1 MTKIY
6 PNPEKVKAAETLP
19 MPLRAS
25 LSAPSLEVMNFLN
38 EVVMR
43 FPQAISFAPGRPAES
58 LFDVEASLRCI
69 GTFADHQA
77 ATQNLSRQRVFE
89 TMGQYGTTNGLIQDL
104 IVRHLEVDEGIHVAA
119 DSIIVTVGC
128 QEGMLI
134 LMMGLFDPALDVLL
148 VSDPTYIGITGLA
161 QILGVEVRPI
171 ATGAT
176 GLDPEA
182 VAAAIIEVEKSGKRA
197 KAVYDVPD
205 FNNPLGTSM
214 PLAAR
219 HRLLEVAR
227 QHGVL
232 IFEDNPYGMFSY
244 DGDPPP
250 TLKSLDRQDNPM
262 VVYLGSFSKTLFP
275 GLRLGY
281 LVADQ
286 SLPGADGED
295 RPMAT
300 DLSKVKSLTTVN
312 SSPLTQALAG
322 GILVENGGSLRRV
335 VAKKLPFYKRNH
347 DTMLAA
353 LERSFR
359 ALGLADQVQWNRPG
373 GGFFLTVDLPF
384 EFDETCLE
392 ECASEYRVIV
402 CPLPF
407 FALAPGYER
416 RIRLSFS
423 YVEPEQIEQGVERLA
438 RFVADRIQR

>member
-1 MTKIY
+1 MTVDVTG
-6 PNPEKVKAAETLP
+6 NL
-19 MPLRAS
+19 LRAS

-58 LFDVEASLRCI
+58 LFDVESSLHHI
-69 GTFADHQA
+69 AGFADHQA
-77 ATQNLSRQRVFE
+77 SASETSRQRVFE
-89 TMGQYGTTNGLIQDL
+89 VMGQYGFTNGMIQQLIA
-104 IVRHLEVDEGIHVAA
+104 RHLEVDEGIVVPPEA
-119 DSIIVTVGC
+119 IMVTVGC

-134 LMMGLFDPALDVLL
+134 LTMGLFDPAQDVLL

-171 ATGAT
+171 ATGAE

-182 VAAAIIEVEKSGKRA
+182 VEAAIQEVERSGRRV

-214 PLAAR
+214 PEAAR
-219 HRLLEVAR
+219 RRLLEVAR

-244 DGDPPP
+244 DGDPSP
-250 TLKSLDRQDNPM
+250 TIKSLDDVGDPQ
-262 VVYLGSFSKTLFP
+262 VIYLGSFSKTLFP

-286 SLPGADGED
+286 KVSEGGKEVPLAVS
-295 RPMAT
+295 
-300 DLSKVKSLTTVN
+300 LSKVKSLTTVN
-312 SSPLTQALAG
+312 TSPLCQALAG
-322 GILVENGGSLRRV
+322 GILAENDGSLRRV
-335 VAKKLPFYKRNH
+335 VERKLPFYKRNR
-347 DTMLAA
+347 DAMLDA
-353 LERSFR
+353 LERSFGK
-359 ALGLADQVQWNRPG
+359 LGLTDRVTWNRPG
-373 GGFFLTVDLPF
+373 GGFFLTVELPF
-384 EFDETCLE
+384 EFDEACLE
-392 ECASEYRVIV
+392 ECAAQDGVIV

-423 YVEPEQIEQGVERLA
+423 YVEPEQIELGVERLA
-438 RFVADRIQR
+438 VFVARRLG